1 MGFIIMNQT
10 KYVKCAG
17 AIVINDNYEVAIVNQ
32 NHDSWSLPKGHIDP
46 GETKIDAAKR
56 ELYEE
61 TGIKNATLIKYIGEY
76 GRYRIGLDGK
86 DDKSEH
92 KTIFIYL
99 FKSNQDILQP
109 IDPHNPEAK
118 WVPYQEVNKFLT
130 HPNDKE
136 FYKKEIKSII
146 NI

>member
-1 MGFIIMNQT
+1 MNKQNIT
-10 KYVKCAG
+10 ESAG
-17 AIVINDNYEVAIVNQ
+17 GIVLNRNKIVIIVNQ

-86 DDKSEH
+86 DDMSEH

-99 FKSNQDILQP
+99 FKSNQDILP
-109 IDPHNPEAK
+109 
-118 WVPYQEVNKFLT
+118 
-130 HPNDKE
+130 
-136 FYKKEIKSII
+136 
-146 NI
+146 

>member
-1 MGFIIMNQT
+1 MDRT

-46 GETKIDAAKR
+46 GESKIDAAKR

-76 GRYRIGLDGK
+76 GRYRIGLDGR

-99 FKSNQDILQP
+99 FKCNQKILKP

-118 WVPYQEVNKFLT
+118 WIPYQEVEKILT

-136 FYKKEIKSII
+136 FFKKEIKSII
-146 NI
+146 RT

>member
-1 MGFIIMNQT
+1 MDKT
-10 KYVKCAG
+10 KYVECAG
-17 AIVINDNYEVAIVNQ
+17 AIIINNHQEVAIVSQ

-46 GETKIDAAKR
+46 GESKIDAAKR

-61 TGIKNATLIKYIGEY
+61 TGIKNAILIKYIGKY
-76 GRYRIGLDGK
+76 GRYKIGLDGQ

-99 FKSNQDILQP
+99 FKSNQKKLEP

-118 WVPYQEVNKFLT
+118 WVPYKKVEKKLT
-130 HPNDKE
+130 HPNDKK
-136 FYKKEIKSII
+136 FFTKEIKAII
-146 NI
+146 NT

>member
-1 MGFIIMNQT
+1 MDKT

-17 AIVINDNYEVAIVNQ
+17 AIIINDNEEVAIVNQ
-32 NHDSWSLPKGHIDP
+32 NYDSWSLPKGHIDP
-46 GETKIDAAKR
+46 GESKIDAAKR

-61 TGIKNATLIKYIGEY
+61 TGIKNATLIKYIGKY
-76 GRYRIGLDGK
+76 GRYKIGLDGQ

-99 FKSNQDILQP
+99 FKSNQKKLEP

-118 WVPYQEVNKFLT
+118 WVPYKEVEKKLT
-130 HPNDKE
+130 HPHDKK
-136 FYKKEIKSII
+136 FFAKEIKALITI
-146 NI
+146 

>member
-1 MGFIIMNQT
+1 MDKT

-17 AIVINDNYEVAIVNQ
+17 AIIMNNNQEVAIVNQ

-46 GETKIDAAKR
+46 GESKIDAAKR

-76 GRYRIGLDGK
+76 GRYKIGLDGK

-99 FKSNQDILQP
+99 FKSDQKILEP
-109 IDPHNPEAK
+109 IDPDNPEAQ
-118 WVPYQEVNKFLT
+118 WVPYQEVHKLLT
-130 HPNDKE
+130 HPSDRKFLKE
-136 FYKKEIKSII
+136 KLQTII
-146 NI
+146 NT